1 MRIATKFFYAL
12 IAASALT
19 VQAGAADDKPK
30 ARTIKGTLILFEGQ
44 KFGGS
49 SEDITKDRPSLA
61 LDFTIGSIAVHPGD
75 QWELCDKPKY
85 KGNCLTL
92 TADEADIGK
101 AVIKSARLLN
111 RPAE

>member
-1 MRIATKFFYAL
+1 M
-12 IAASALT
+12 
-19 VQAGAADDKPK
+19 
-30 ARTIKGTLILFEGQ
+30 
-44 KFGGS
+44 
-49 SEDITKDRPSLA
+49 
-61 LDFTIGSIAVHPGD
+61 IGSIAVHPGD